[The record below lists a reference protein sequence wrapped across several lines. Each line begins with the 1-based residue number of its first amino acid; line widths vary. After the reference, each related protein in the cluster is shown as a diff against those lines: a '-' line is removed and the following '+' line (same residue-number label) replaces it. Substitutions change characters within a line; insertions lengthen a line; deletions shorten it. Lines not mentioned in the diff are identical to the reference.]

1 MSGLPGKLVFL
12 GRAQR
17 SLAAQGAAVFTYHKI
32 GVAPRNSKDPFLYA
46 TPTEFDRQMAALR
59 SHGFKAARL
68 DDIIPSAIAPSG
80 KFVITFDDGFRNV
93 LDLGLPVLAR
103 HKIPAIQFIVADF
116 IGKQNAWDVAKGDS
130 TEPLMDAAQI
140 KDWLAAGHE
149 IGSHSSTHRNLKL
162 LGEAEAREEIFGS
175 KKKLEDQFGVPVRH
189 FCYPFGGYTPL
200 TRDLVQEAGYHT
212 ACTVEFGVN
221 GVNADAFALR
231 RIIPLSR
238 GDVLRKILHRAA
250 RRVGLSR

>member
-17 SLAAQGAAVFTYHKI
+17 RLIAQGAAIFTYHKI
-32 GVAPRNSKDPFLYA
+32 GATPRNTTDRFLYT
-46 TPTEFDRQMAALR
+46 TPAEFDRQMTALR
-59 SHGFKAARL
+59 NRGLEHARL
-68 DDIIPSAIAPSG
+68 DDVVSTAGTSAE

-116 IGKQNAWDVAKGDS
+116 IGKENTWDVAKGDCA
-130 TEPLMDAAQI
+130 EWLMDSVQI
-140 KDWLAAGHE
+140 KEWLAAGHQ
-149 IGSHSSTHRNLKL
+149 IGSHSSNHPNLKL
-162 LGEAEAREEIFGS
+162 LSEAEAREEIFGS
-175 KKKLEDQFGVPVRH
+175 KKKLEDQFGVQVRH
-189 FCYPFGGYTPL
+189 FCYPFGGYTLL
-200 TRDLVQEAGYHT
+200 TRDLVREAGYQT

-221 GVNADAFALR
+221 GANVDALALR

-238 GDVLRKILHRAA
+238 GDVLRKIFHRAA
-250 RRVGLSR
+250 RRMGL